1 MMNVLNENTFLSDA
15 TLNVEA
21 TSFEYKFDGV
31 KSFIDSTF
39 SVEEEGIGTP
49 LYFKVVFLSSITESP
64 NFEEAKEYSLDDYL
78 TDGQINLQVQTDI
91 PVGNVYVYIT
101 FYNKEELLLSKYQK
115 TFNQSLVENNNITTN
130 NFADLR
136 IVNSNAVSTSVQT
149 QKEMLYQ
156 QSLEG
161 QKDKYN
167 QSYISDLFY
176 ILKKN
181 KNVVVFFGVDQE
193 GYFKDNNFL
202 PFLNEDQDFNNYLSD
217 NNFIKQVNTYVYNS
231 EDKMSFNVEQ
241 PGITGL
247 ENVFGTLYQGNFTL
261 FGNEFKKENFSFNI
275 EVGMIDGV
283 TEYASTSLI
292 PKLEEERTF
301 ITSLRTDLVPFISV
315 ERDKIVK
322 TLDGLNGIISSNSDD
337 LKDRLF
343 IYNNSDTIAVNSA
356 LKEYL
361 NNVNKQITDLVNQT
375 TDYEKRSNSKII
387 TLQRDYDKTIDVKD
401 AERAVDVITFNEQ
414 QSSINSIDISAYRE
428 RAGLEIQKYFNE
440 DVGPEVDT
448 KSGTQTADLESLALS
463 YLSAESYYVRDKKV
477 LSNDK
482 NVFYDFSYDDL
493 LQYVKAMDEIIA
505 NDIRY
510 DLKLSLADNLEKV
523 TESEFYTEQKSEQLT
538 FHLNSLVVSQ
548 VPNLKTEAD
557 REAYLQSTSNII
569 KTFEIPATLRTD
581 LCVDNVSPSDQRN
594 NGSRQ
599 SEVNPTNFLG
609 NNLFAFTIFNR
620 LEPFFLKRFYEFYRI
635 YEQAE
640 LNIDT
645 LPIQSLFLYKY
656 YRNEL
661 NNPEFLSK
669 DELYKSFVVYG
680 IIYFMFKS
688 LFKVTILLPEQND
701 YVLLTDEVL
710 SGLEAGEKYMCQ
722 IDYYTNESLGIK
734 TPELLQTSIYNRYF
748 ILEA

>member
-1 MMNVLNENTFLSDA
+1 MNVLNQNTFLSDA
-15 TLNVEA
+15 TLEVEA
-21 TSFEYKFDGV
+21 TSFQYELDGLQT
-31 KSFIDSTF
+31 FINSTF
-39 SVEEEGIGTP
+39 SVQENGIGTP
-49 LYFKVVFLSSITESP
+49 LYFKVVFLPSATKSP
-64 NFEEAKEYSLDDYL
+64 NFDEAKEYYLDSYL
-78 TDGQINLQVQTDI
+78 IDGQINVRIQTDI
-91 PVGNVYVYIT
+91 PVGNIYAYIT
-101 FYNKEELLLSKYQK
+101 FYNKEELLLSKYEK
-115 TFNQSLVENNNITTN
+115 TFNQSLVKNNNITTN

-136 IVNSNAVSTSVQT
+136 IASSNAVSTSVQS

-202 PFLNEDQDFNNYLSD
+202 SFLNEDQDFNNYLSD
-217 NNFIKQVNTYVYNS
+217 NNFIRQVNTYVYNS

-247 ENVFGTLYQGNFTL
+247 ESVFGTFYQGNFTL
-261 FGNEFKKENFSFNI
+261 FGNEFKKENFSLNI
-275 EVGMIDGV
+275 EVGMIDAI

-292 PKLEEERTF
+292 PKLEEERNF
-301 ITSLRTDLVPFISV
+301 ITSLRTDLVPFIRV
-315 ERDKIVK
+315 ERNKIVK
-322 TLDGLNGIISSNSDD
+322 TLEGLNGIISSNSDD

-343 IYNNSDTIAVNSA
+343 IYNSSNTIAVNSA

-361 NNVNKQITDLVNQT
+361 KNVNKQITDLVSQT

-387 TLQRDYDKTIDVKD
+387 TLQRDYDKTIDMKD
-401 AERAVDVITFNEQ
+401 AERAVDVIAFNER
-414 QSSINSIDISAYRE
+414 QSSINSINISAYRE
-428 RAGLEIQKYFNE
+428 RAALEVQKYFNE
-440 DVGPEVDT
+440 DLGSEVDT

-463 YLSAESYYVRDKKV
+463 YLSADSYYVRDKKV

-493 LQYVKAMDEIIA
+493 LQYIKAINEIVA
-505 NDIRY
+505 NDIAY
-510 DLKLSLADNLEKV
+510 DFKLSLADKLEKV
-523 TESEFYTEQKSEQLT
+523 TEDEFYTEQKSEQLT

-548 VPNLKTEAD
+548 VPNLKTESD

-569 KTFEIPATLRTD
+569 KTFEIPTTLRTD

-599 SEVNPTNFLG
+599 SEISPTNFLG

-620 LEPFFLKRFYEFYRI
+620 LEPFFLKKFYEFYRI
-635 YEQAE
+635 YEQVE
-640 LNIDT
+640 LDIDT

-661 NNPEFLSK
+661 SDPEFLSK

-710 SGLEAGEKYMCQ
+710 SGLEAGKKYMCQ
-722 IDYYTNESLGIK
+722 TDYYTNELLGIK
-734 TPELLQTSIYNRYF
+734 TPELLQISIYNRYF

>member
-1 MMNVLNENTFLSDA
+1 MNVLNQNTFLSDA
-15 TLNVEA
+15 TLEVEA
-21 TSFEYKFDGV
+21 TSFQYELDGIQT
-31 KSFIDSTF
+31 FISSTF
-39 SVEEEGIGTP
+39 SVQEAGIGTP
-49 LYFKVVFLSSITESP
+49 LYFKVVFLPSVTESP
-64 NFEEAKEYSLDDYL
+64 DFQEAKEYHLEDYL
-78 TDGQINLQVQTDI
+78 VDGQINIKIKTDI
-91 PVGNVYVYIT
+91 PVSSVYAYIT
-101 FYNKEELLLSKYQK
+101 FYNKEQLLLSKYQK
-115 TFNQSLVENNNITTN
+115 TFYQGLVIGNNVATN

-136 IVNSNAVSTSVQT
+136 IASSNAVSTSVQS
-149 QKEMLYQ
+149 QKEILYQ

-161 QKDKYN
+161 QKDEYN

-193 GYFKDNNFL
+193 GYFKNNNFL
-202 PFLNEDQDFNNYLSD
+202 SFLNEDQDFNNYLSE
-217 NNFIKQVNTYVYNS
+217 NNFIRQVNTYVYNS
-231 EDKMSFNVEQ
+231 EDKMSFTVEQ

-247 ENVFGTLYQGNFTL
+247 ENVFGTFYQGNFTL

-275 EVGMIDGV
+275 EVGMIDAI
-283 TEYASTSLI
+283 TEYTSTSLI
-292 PKLEEERTF
+292 PKLEEERNF
-301 ITSLRTDLVPFISV
+301 IASLRTDLVPFIRV
-315 ERDKIVK
+315 ERNKIVK

-343 IYNNSDTIAVNSA
+343 IYNNSNTIAVNSA

-361 NNVNKQITDLVNQT
+361 KSVNEQITDLVEQT
-375 TDYEKRSNSKII
+375 TDYEKRSNSKIV

-401 AERAVDVITFNEQ
+401 AERAVDVVVFNEQ
-414 QSSINSIDISAYRE
+414 QSSINSINVSAYRD
-428 RAGLEIQKYFNE
+428 RAALEVQKYFNE
-440 DVGPEVDT
+440 DIGPEVDT

-463 YLSAESYYVRDKKV
+463 YLSADSYYVRDKKV

-493 LQYVKAMDEIIA
+493 LQYVKAVNEIIA
-505 NDIRY
+505 NDITY
-510 DLKLSLADNLEKV
+510 DFKLSLANKLEKV
-523 TESEFYTEQKSEQLT
+523 TEGEFYTEQRSEQLT

-548 VPNLKTEAD
+548 VPSLKTETD

-569 KTFEIPATLRTD
+569 KTFEIPTTLRTD

-599 SEVNPTNFLG
+599 SEVSPANFLG

-620 LEPFFLKRFYEFYRI
+620 LEPFFLKRFYEFYRT
-635 YEQAE
+635 YEQVE

-645 LPIQSLFLYKY
+645 LPVQSLFLYKY

-661 NNPEFLSK
+661 SDPAFLSK

-701 YVLLTDEVL
+701 YVLLTDEVI
-710 SGLEAGEKYMCQ
+710 SGLEADGKYMCQ
-722 IDYYTNESLGIK
+722 IDHYTNESLGIK

-748 ILEA
+748 ILET

>member
-356 LKEYL
+356 LK
-361 NNVNKQITDLVNQT
+361 
-375 TDYEKRSNSKII
+375 
-387 TLQRDYDKTIDVKD
+387 
-401 AERAVDVITFNEQ
+401 
-414 QSSINSIDISAYRE
+414 
-428 RAGLEIQKYFNE
+428 
-440 DVGPEVDT
+440 
-448 KSGTQTADLESLALS
+448 
-463 YLSAESYYVRDKKV
+463 
-477 LSNDK
+477 
-482 NVFYDFSYDDL
+482 
-493 LQYVKAMDEIIA
+493 
-505 NDIRY
+505 
-510 DLKLSLADNLEKV
+510 
-523 TESEFYTEQKSEQLT
+523 
-538 FHLNSLVVSQ
+538 
-548 VPNLKTEAD
+548 
-557 REAYLQSTSNII
+557 
-569 KTFEIPATLRTD
+569 
-581 LCVDNVSPSDQRN
+581 
-594 NGSRQ
+594 
-599 SEVNPTNFLG
+599 
-609 NNLFAFTIFNR
+609 
-620 LEPFFLKRFYEFYRI
+620 
-635 YEQAE
+635 
-640 LNIDT
+640 
-645 LPIQSLFLYKY
+645 
-656 YRNEL
+656 
-661 NNPEFLSK
+661 
-669 DELYKSFVVYG
+669 
-680 IIYFMFKS
+680 
-688 LFKVTILLPEQND
+688 
-701 YVLLTDEVL
+701 
-710 SGLEAGEKYMCQ
+710 
-722 IDYYTNESLGIK
+722 
-734 TPELLQTSIYNRYF
+734 
-748 ILEA
+748 

>member
-1 MMNVLNENTFLSDA
+1 MNVLNQNTFLSDA
-15 TLNVEA
+15 TLEVEA
-21 TSFEYKFDGV
+21 TSFQYELDGLQT
-31 KSFIDSTF
+31 FINSTF
-39 SVEEEGIGTP
+39 SVQENGIGTP
-49 LYFKVVFLSSITESP
+49 LYFKVVFLPSATKSP
-64 NFEEAKEYSLDDYL
+64 NFDEAKEYYLDSYL
-78 TDGQINLQVQTDI
+78 IDGQINVRIQTDI
-91 PVGNVYVYIT
+91 PVGNIYAYIT
-101 FYNKEELLLSKYQK
+101 FYNKEELLLSKYEK
-115 TFNQSLVENNNITTN
+115 TFNQSLVKNNNITTN

-136 IVNSNAVSTSVQT
+136 IASSNAVSTSVQS

-156 QSLEG
+156 QSLKG

-181 KNVVVFFGVDQE
+181 KNVVVFFGVDQK

-202 PFLNEDQDFNNYLSD
+202 SFLNEDQDFNNYLSD
-217 NNFIKQVNTYVYNS
+217 NNFIRQVNTYVYNS

-247 ENVFGTLYQGNFTL
+247 ESVFGTFYQGNFTL
-261 FGNEFKKENFSFNI
+261 FGNEFKKENFSLNI
-275 EVGMIDGV
+275 EVGMIDAI

-292 PKLEEERTF
+292 PKLEEERNF
-301 ITSLRTDLVPFISV
+301 ITSLRTDLVPFIRV
-315 ERDKIVK
+315 ERNKIVK
-322 TLDGLNGIISSNSDD
+322 TLEGLNGIISSNSDD

-343 IYNNSDTIAVNSA
+343 IYNSSNTIAVNSA

-361 NNVNKQITDLVNQT
+361 KNVNKQITDLISQT

-387 TLQRDYDKTIDVKD
+387 TLQRDYDKTIDMKD
-401 AERAVDVITFNEQ
+401 AERAVDVIAFNER
-414 QSSINSIDISAYRE
+414 QSSINSINISAYRE
-428 RAGLEIQKYFNE
+428 RAALEVQKYFNE
-440 DVGPEVDT
+440 DLGSEVDT

-463 YLSAESYYVRDKKV
+463 YLSADSYYVRDKKV

-493 LQYVKAMDEIIA
+493 LQYIKAINEIVA
-505 NDIRY
+505 NDIAY
-510 DLKLSLADNLEKV
+510 DFKLSLADKLEKV
-523 TESEFYTEQKSEQLT
+523 TEDEFYTEQKSEQLT

-548 VPNLKTEAD
+548 VPNLKTESD

-569 KTFEIPATLRTD
+569 KTFEIPTTLRTD

-599 SEVNPTNFLG
+599 SEISPTNFLG

-620 LEPFFLKRFYEFYRI
+620 LEPFFLKKFYEFYRI
-635 YEQAE
+635 YEQVE
-640 LNIDT
+640 LDIDT

-661 NNPEFLSK
+661 SDPEFLSK

-710 SGLEAGEKYMCQ
+710 SGLEAGKKYMCQ
-722 IDYYTNESLGIK
+722 TDYYTNELLGIK
-734 TPELLQTSIYNRYF
+734 TPELLQISIYNRYF